1 MYYDVLCM
9 YGMFLYAAELQSM
22 EVSQNVKLKNPMVN
36 GLVEGKILTGNHRF
50 SHDSYGTFL

>member
-9 YGMFLYAAELQSM
+9 YGMFLYVAELQSM
-22 EVSQNVKLKNPMVN
+22 EVSQNVKLQNPMVN

-50 SHDSYGTFL
+50 SHEI